1 MIKIN
6 RIKLFV
12 NDNLKSKKISEI
24 VKTKLKERGFK
35 IVSKNYDLG
44 IAIGGDGAFLR
55 MIKES
60 NFDSKCYYIGINTG
74 TLGFAMELGFDDI
87 DIFITK
93 LTLGDLKCEKI
104 GIGEIEIVTKDSSF
118 KHFTLNEIVLREQ
131 ELNTA
136 KFKVLIN
143 DELLENYAGDGL
155 LVSTSFGS
163 TAYNLSFG
171 GSIVY
176 NTFHTL
182 QLTPIAPLNS
192 KTYRNLLNSLI
203 VPDNKTISIRP
214 EVISKNILVSI
225 DGGNYRYNDVLNVDT
240 YMGNKEIKI
249 LRINDYDMIKKIN
262 EKFLK

>member
-12 NDNLKSKKISEI
+12 NDNLKSRKISEMLI
-24 VKTKLKERGFK
+24 LLLKENGFK
-35 IVSKNYDLG
+35 IVTKNYDLG

-55 MIKES
+55 MVKES

-74 TLGFAMELGFDDI
+74 TLGFAQEISFDEI
-87 DIFITK
+87 DTFIKK
-93 LTLGDLKCEKI
+93 LTLGELKCDKI
-104 GIGEIEIVTKDSSF
+104 GIGEIEVETKNSTF
-118 KHFTLNEIVLREQ
+118 KHFTLNELVLREQ
-131 ELNTA
+131 ELNTS
-136 KFKVLIN
+136 KFKVVIDN
-143 DELLENYAGDGL
+143 ELLENYVGDGL
-155 LVSTSFGS
+155 LISTSFGS

-192 KTYRNLLNSLI
+192 KSYRNLLNSLI
-203 VPDNKTISIRP
+203 VPSDKIISIRP
-214 EVISKNILVSI
+214 EVVSKNIIISI
-225 DGGNYRYNDVLNVDT
+225 DGENYKYNDVIRVDT
-240 YMGNKEIKI
+240 YIKGKEINI
-249 LRINDYDMIKKIN
+249 LRMNDYDMIKKIN

>member
-6 RIKLFV
+6 RIKLFI
-12 NDNLKSKKISEI
+12 NDNLKSKKISDI
-24 VKTKLKERGFK
+24 VKSKLKEKGLK
-35 IVSKNYDLG
+35 IVAKNYDLG

-225 DGGNYRYNDVLNVDT
+225 DGDNYRYNDVLNVDT

-249 LRINDYDMIKKIN
+249 LRMNDYDMIKKIN

>member
-6 RIKLFV
+6 RIRLFV
-12 NDNLKSKKISEI
+12 NNNLKSRKIADI
-24 VKTKLKERGFK
+24 VKSKLKDNGFK
-35 IVSKNYDLG
+35 IVTKNYDLA

-55 MIKES
+55 MIKDS

-74 TLGFAMELGFDDI
+74 TLGFAQEISFDQIDEFIKLLSINELKI
-87 DIFITK
+87 
-93 LTLGDLKCEKI
+93 EKI
-104 GIGEIEIVTKDSSF
+104 GIGEIEVVTRDNNYR
-118 KHFTLNEIVLREQ
+118 HYTLNEIVIREQ

-136 KFKVLIN
+136 KFKVIID
-143 DELLENYAGDGL
+143 DEVLENYVGDGL
-155 LVSTSFGS
+155 LISTSFGS

-192 KTYRNLLNSLI
+192 KTYRSLLNSLI
-203 VPDNKTISIRP
+203 IPSSKIISIRP
-214 EVISKNILVSI
+214 EVISKNLLITI
-225 DGGNYRYNDVLNVDT
+225 DGDNYKYNDVLSIDT
-240 YMGNKEIKI
+240 FIKDKEINI
-249 LRINDYDMIKKIN
+249 LRMNDYDMVKKIN

>member
-1 MIKIN
+1 MIKIS

-12 NDNLKSKKISEI
+12 NNNLKSKKISDI
-24 VKTKLKERGFK
+24 VKSKLKENGFK

-55 MIKES
+55 MVKES
-60 NFDSKCYYIGINTG
+60 SFDSKCYYIGINTG

-87 DIFITK
+87 DIFIKK
-93 LTLGDLKCEKI
+93 LTLGELKCERI
-104 GIGEIEIVTKDSSF
+104 GIGEIEIACKDNIF
-118 KHFTLNEIVLREQ
+118 KHYTLNEIVLREQ
-131 ELNTA
+131 DLNTA
-136 KFKVLIN
+136 RFKVLIN
-143 DELLENYAGDGL
+143 DELLENYVGDGL

-192 KTYRNLLNSLI
+192 KSYRNLLNSLI
-203 VPDNKTISIRP
+203 VPDNKTISMRP

-225 DGGNYRYNDVLNVDT
+225 DGDNYKYDDVLRVDT

-249 LRINDYDMIKKIN
+249 LRMNDYDMIKKIN

>member
-12 NDNLKSKKISEI
+12 NDNLKSKKIADI
-24 VKTKLKERGFK
+24 VKSKLKDNGFK
-35 IVSKNYDLG
+35 IVTKNYDLG
-44 IAIGGDGAFLR
+44 IAIGGDGSFLR
-55 MIKES
+55 MVKDS
-60 NFDSKCYYIGINTG
+60 SFDSKCYYIGINTG
-74 TLGFAMELGFDDI
+74 TLGFAMGLSFDEI
-87 DIFITK
+87 DTFIKK
-93 LTLGDLKCEKI
+93 LTLEELKCEKI
-104 GIGEIEIVTKDSSF
+104 GIGEIEVETKEETF
-118 KHFTLNEIVLREQ
+118 NHFTLNEIVLREQ

-143 DELLENYAGDGL
+143 DEVLENYVGDGL
-155 LVSTSFGS
+155 LISTSFGS

-192 KTYRNLLNSLI
+192 KSYRSLLNSLI
-203 VPDNKTISIRP
+203 VPSDKIISIRP
-214 EVISKNILVSI
+214 EVVSKNVLITI
-225 DGGNYRYNDVLNVDT
+225 DGDNYKYNDVIRVDT
-240 YMGNKEIKI
+240 YIRDKEIN
-249 LRINDYDMIKKIN
+249 LNRMNDYDMIKKIN

>member
-12 NDNLKSKKISEI
+12 NDNLKSKKISDI
-24 VKTKLKERGFK
+24 VKSKLKEKGFK
-35 IVSKNYDLG
+35 IVAKNYDLG

-55 MIKES
+55 MIKAS
-60 NFDSKCYYIGINTG
+60 DFDSKCYYIGINTG
-74 TLGFAMELGFDDI
+74 TLGFAMELSFDDI
-87 DIFITK
+87 DKFIEK
-93 LTLGDLKCEKI
+93 LTLEELKCEKI
-104 GIGEIEIVTKDSSF
+104 GIGEIEISTKESTF

-143 DELLENYAGDGL
+143 DELLENYVGDGL
-155 LVSTSFGS
+155 LISTSFGS
-163 TAYNLSFG
+163 TPYNLSFG

-192 KTYRNLLNSLI
+192 KSYRNLLNSLI
-203 VPDNKTISIRP
+203 VPGNKTISIRP

-225 DGGNYRYNDVLNVDT
+225 DGDNYKYDNVISIDT
-240 YMGNKEIKI
+240 YIENKEINI
-249 LRINDYDMIKKIN
+249 LRMKDYDMIKKIN

>member
-6 RIKLFV
+6 RVKLFI
-12 NDNLKSKKISEI
+12 NDNLKSLKIADI
-24 VKTKLKERGFK
+24 VKSKLKENGFK

-60 NFDSKCYYIGINTG
+60 SFDSKKYYIGINTG
-74 TLGFAMELGFDDI
+74 TLGFAMGLSFDDI
-87 DIFITK
+87 DTFIKK
-93 LTLGDLKCEKI
+93 LTLGELKCDEI
-104 GIGEIEIVTKDSSF
+104 GIGEIEVKTKDTSY
-118 KHFTLNEIVLREQ
+118 KHYTLNEIVIREQ

-136 KFKVLIN
+136 KFKVIID
-143 DELLENYAGDGL
+143 DELLENYVEDGL
-155 LVSTSFGS
+155 LVSASFGS

-192 KTYRNLLNSLI
+192 KTYRSLLNSLI
-203 VPDNKTISIRP
+203 IPSSKIISITP
-214 EVISKNILVSI
+214 EVISKNLLITI
-225 DGGNYRYNDVLNVDT
+225 DGDNYKYNDVLNVSIFIK
-240 YMGNKEIKI
+240 NKEINV